1 MAEQGHCNMHAL
13 GGTIKYCVDNTK
25 TQHDQYVLQVLT
37 VVPQLK
43 PKKPELVSQVGEHT
57 GSAGHVC
64 LKYPNGGVLLV
75 SMGHWVELMK
85 IDTSENKL
93 FEVAER
99 EFGVVESEKMKV

>member
-1 MAEQGHCNMHAL
+1 M
-13 GGTIKYCVDNTK
+13 
-25 TQHDQYVLQVLT
+25 LT

-43 PKKPELVSQVGEHT
+43 PKKPEYISQVGEHV
-57 GSAGHVC
+57 GSAGHVI
-64 LKYPNGGVLLV
+64 LKYPSGGLLLV

-99 EFGVVESEKMKV
+99 